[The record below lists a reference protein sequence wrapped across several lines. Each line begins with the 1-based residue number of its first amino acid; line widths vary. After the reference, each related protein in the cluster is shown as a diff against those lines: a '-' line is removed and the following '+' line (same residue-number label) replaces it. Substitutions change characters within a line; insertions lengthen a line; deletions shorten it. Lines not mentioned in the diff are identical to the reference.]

1 MGVTRR
7 EREVLGNRAAWS
19 TVFAILA
26 ISRSGWAEPAAPPAS
41 APAQS
46 TAAAGPATS
55 APAAPAPAAPAAAA
69 APPKVATQT
78 AVTAPKLSAAAA
90 LRAATQGLASA
101 SPSEVRKGLLALA
114 ELGGDGAARAL
125 AKRMHAGLPP
135 ALLGDAIDVAVQ
147 LGSPLAVPELVDL
160 LQHKRAAVR
169 KHALDALAALKAKS
183 AQSAMLIALDD
194 PDADVRRSAVAALTE
209 LGNARALP
217 ALLALVQHGQPG
229 ALEAVG
235 KLAAARDLATLLEHA
250 PGGDVTQLK
259 PALAGWLAVASRSPG
274 QQLELVTALTK
285 VASPSART
293 YLVEWLDAAK
303 SSGNP
308 RVRQALFTAIKQLDQ
323 TAEVAS
329 TTTKTT
335 RTTVQGVQVI
345 ARADAPA
352 PAPVAGAGSA
362 GSAGPAVASSS
373 PTAAHT
379 EAAR

>member
-1 MGVTRR
+1 
-7 EREVLGNRAAWS
+7 
-19 TVFAILA
+19 
-26 ISRSGWAEPAAPPAS
+26 
-41 APAQS
+41 
-46 TAAAGPATS
+46 
-55 APAAPAPAAPAAAA
+55 
-69 APPKVATQT
+69 
-78 AVTAPKLSAAAA
+78 
-90 LRAATQGLASA
+90 LRAANQGLASA

-147 LGSPLAVPELVDL
+147 LGSPRAVPELVDL
-160 LQHKRAAVR
+160 LQHKRASVR
-169 KHALDALAALKAKS
+169 KHALEALAALKAKS

-194 PDADVRRSAVAALTE
+194 PDADVRRAAIAALAE
-209 LGNARALP
+209 LGNTRALP
-217 ALLALVQHGQPG
+217 ALLALVQRGQPG

-235 KLAAARDLATLLEHA
+235 KLAAARDLATLVGHA

-274 QQLELVTALTK
+274 QQLELLAALAK

-308 RVRQALFTAIKQLDQ
+308 RVRQALFAAIKQLDQ

-335 RTTVQGVQVI
+335 HTTVQGVQVI
-345 ARADAPA
+345 ARADAPEPVPAAASAA
-352 PAPVAGAGSA
+352 PT
-362 GSAGPAVASSS
+362 VASSTRA
-373 PTAAHT
+373 PAHT